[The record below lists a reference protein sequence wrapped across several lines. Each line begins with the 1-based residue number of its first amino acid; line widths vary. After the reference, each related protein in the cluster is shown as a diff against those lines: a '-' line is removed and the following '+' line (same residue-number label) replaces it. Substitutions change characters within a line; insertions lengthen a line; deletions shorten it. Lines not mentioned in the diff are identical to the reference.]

1 MEDIVQAVVLL
12 SGGLDSTVCAVLA
25 VKTFGAEQVTA
36 LNVLYGQKHAN
47 ESEAARAVAER
58 LDLGAFEEV
67 TLPESL
73 FKDAGSSLIDANVRV
88 PHGPY
93 PNDDGPVSTYV
104 PFRNGILISVAA
116 AFALKV
122 GAQMIYFGAHQE
134 DAMNWAY
141 PDCTPEF
148 LGAMKNAVWVGTY
161 HKVRLTTPLEW
172 LDKAGIVGLG
182 RQLRAP
188 FELTRSCYQG
198 GNKAC
203 GRCATCISRLKAFK
217 TNDMVDPIVYQM
229 VTED

>member
-1 MEDIVQAVVLL
+1 MRAVVLL

-25 VKTFGAEQVTA
+25 VKTFGAEQVAA
-36 LNVLYGQKHAN
+36 LNVLYGQRHAN
-47 ESEAARAVAER
+47 ESEAARAVAGR
-58 LDLGAFEEV
+58 LGLGAFEKV
-67 TLPESL
+67 ILPVSL
-73 FKDAGSSLIDANVRV
+73 FRGAGSSLIDDNVKV
-88 PHGPY
+88 PYGPY

-104 PFRNGILISVAA
+104 PFRNGMLISVAA
-116 AFALKV
+116 VFALKV
-122 GAQMIYFGAHQE
+122 GAEMIYFGAHQE

-182 RQLRAP
+182 KQLSAP

-198 GNKAC
+198 WDKAC
-203 GRCATCISRLKAFK
+203 GRCATCISRLEAFK
-217 TNDMVDPIVYQM
+217 ANDLVDPIVYQM
-229 VTED
+229 ITED

>member
-1 MEDIVQAVVLL
+1 MQAVVLL

-25 VKTFGAEQVTA
+25 VKTFGAKQVAA
-36 LNVLYGQKHAN
+36 LNVLYGQKHTN
-47 ESEAARAVAER
+47 ESEAAWAVAKR
-58 LDLGAFEEV
+58 LGLGAFEEV

-73 FKDAGSSLIDANVRV
+73 FKGAGSSLVDANVKV
-88 PHGPY
+88 PDGPY

-122 GAQMIYFGAHQE
+122 AAQMIYFGAHQE

-161 HKVRLTTPLEW
+161 HKVRLATPLEW

-182 RQLRAP
+182 RQLSAP

-203 GRCATCISRLKAFK
+203 GRCATCISRLDAFK
-217 TNDMVDPIVYQM
+217 ANDLVDPIAYQTL
-229 VTED
+229 TED